1 MSEKIPLRTWATPL
15 IMGAFLLMAATGL
28 LMFFELDRGVTT
40 VVHQWFSWLLVAGA
54 VAHVT
59 ANFRPFKNH
68 LKSSWGR
75 VTVIVS
81 AIILMASFFSWD
93 IITGPQL
100 ERPIEEAL
108 VDAPL
113 SALASVTRTDADALM
128 RQLKRQGI
136 IATRDQS
143 IRELANTSGVSENRL
158 LAIVFLKLGD
168 P

>member
-15 IMGAFLLMAATGL
+15 IMGAFLLMAATGM

-54 VAHVT
+54 VAHIT

-81 AIILMASFFSWD
+81 AIILMASFFSWG
-93 IITGPQL
+93 IVTGPQL

-113 SALASVTRTDADALM
+113 SALANVTRTDADALV

-143 IRELANTSGVSENRL
+143 IREVANTSGVGENRL